1 MNMDFCANKTPVYII
16 KEGAF
21 GGTCFRDIYSSINGK
36 WYKTSRTEFDEL
48 ENIDQK
54 YHSLNYYHVSV
65 HKYGVKCRRSL
76 RFLENNARINSV
88 NHSVIF

>member
-1 MNMDFCANKTPVYII
+1 M
-16 KEGAF
+16 
-21 GGTCFRDIYSSINGK
+21 
-36 WYKTSRTEFDEL
+36 SRTEFDEL

-54 YHSLNYYHVSV
+54 YYSLNYYHVSV